1 MTSYSDNFCIV
12 ENSLIVSNQE
22 FQNYHIYEELGNG
35 ANGVVYRAL
44 NTILQRE
51 EAIKIWRSRNLSD
64 IRNKIEQGLC
74 EAQKLAQASP
84 QFAVTI
90 YSAQEFAGLFI
101 ATMEYVP
108 GKTLE
113 WHQKHSNSNIR
124 IQLAEVYL
132 NAIVNTSTE
141 ATRHGDAHMRNV
153 LVFHEMKSKHEKYFK
168 MKLCDFGTS
177 MYSGKEASEQRH
189 WRIVKDTILRL
200 TEDMPNQVLCLKA
213 LNEHW
218 SGGVKIAS
226 DMYAERAKG
235 IDFSDLD
242 IARAWSAPLK
252 DYINDLKY
260 YKLECT
266 EDTAS

>member
-1 MTSYSDNFCIV
+1 MTCPTPEFRIV
-12 ENSLIVSNQE
+12 GNRLIVDGQE
-22 FQNYHIYEELGNG
+22 FQNYHIYGELGNG

-44 NTILQRE
+44 NAILQRE
-51 EAIKIWRSRNLSD
+51 EAIKIWRSRNLRDS
-64 IRNKIEQGLC
+64 RNKIEQGLR

-90 YSAQEFAGLFI
+90 YSAQKFGGLFI

-113 WHQKHSNSNIR
+113 WHQKNSNSNIR
-124 IQLAEVYL
+124 LQLAEVYL

-141 ATRHGDAHMRNV
+141 ATRHGDAHMKNV
-153 LVFHEMKSKHEKYFK
+153 LVFKEKKSKYETYLK

-189 WRIVKDTILRL
+189 WSIVRDTILAL
-200 TEDMPNQVLCLKA
+200 TRDMPHQEFCLESLEK
-213 LNEHW
+213 HW
-218 SGGVKIAS
+218 PIGVQIAS
-226 DMYAERAKG
+226 DAYAARDRG

-242 IARAWSAPLK
+242 IAHAWSAPLR
-252 DYINDLKY
+252 DYINDLKNFAF
-260 YKLECT
+260 ET
-266 EDTAS
+266 NQIADS